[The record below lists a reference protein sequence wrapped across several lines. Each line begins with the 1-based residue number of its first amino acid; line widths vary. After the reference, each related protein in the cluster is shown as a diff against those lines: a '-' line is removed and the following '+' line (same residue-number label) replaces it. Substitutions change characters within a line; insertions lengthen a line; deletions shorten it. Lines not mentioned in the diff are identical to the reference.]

1 VIANAIY
8 TRNISQEQNVALRS
22 ELERMMH
29 AMSDLEIRVGESSKH
44 ESELVDA
51 YRRLDESEAYDVLLV
66 VTFSSLV
73 LTAIGG
79 SC

>member
-1 VIANAIY
+1 
-8 TRNISQEQNVALRS
+8 
-22 ELERMMH
+22 MMH